1 MKNFKLG
8 FLALFFLLIASK
20 VYSQACT
27 GNQVTITLQNIT
39 NPTTTTLEFD
49 VYVSNTGSTTLK
61 LAALAGNV
69 IYNNGMLPATA
80 TGTFS
85 CIEQPTAGNF
95 PNFNVITMN
104 HTPATFQLRWQST
117 PVSLSSGNTINLPV
131 NTPLKFARF
140 KFTSS
145 IPWTA
150 NFPATLTEYN
160 QIGGGF
166 SQIIAT
172 VYCGNPSNATSTGL
186 SASLP
191 GSVVYHNAT
200 NSPYPITLNA
210 CAIAASQ
217 TASTAVS
224 CFGGSNGSSTIT
236 MSPIPSVSA
245 ITYTVD
251 GGTSQSATLTSGAFT
266 VTGLTAGSHTIV
278 ISNSICS
285 NVTATGVT
293 ISGPTLLV
301 ASGAP
306 TTILCNGGN
315 STVVVTATGGTAPYT
330 GTGSFTHAAGA
341 YSYTVTDN
349 KGCTAVASGTISQPA
364 LLVASAVPSTIL
376 CNGGSSTVFV
386 SASGGTTPYTA
397 NTIGSFQH
405 LAGAYSYTVRDF
417 KGCTSTAS
425 GTISQPAA
433 LTATATAG
441 TIACNGGTTDVTV
454 TPSGGTAPYVITPST
469 TGLSAGTYTFTI
481 TDFNNCT
488 TTANVTITQP
498 DALTAT
504 ATAGTITCNGG
515 TTNATVTPAGG
526 TAPYTITPSAT
537 GLTAGTYTFT
547 VTDFNNCTTTADVTI
562 TQPDSLT
569 ATATAGTIACYGGT
583 TDATVTPA
591 GGTAPYTITP
601 STVGLTAGTHTFT
614 ITDFNNCTTTAD
626 VTISQPDALT
636 ATATAGIIACN
647 GGTTDVTVTPAGG
660 TAPYTISPSSIGL
673 IAGTYTFTITDFNNC
688 TTTANVTI
696 TQPDALTATAT
707 AGTITCNGGTTNA
720 TVTPAGGTAP
730 YTITPSA
737 TGLTAG
743 TYTFTIT
750 DFNNC
755 TTTAD
760 VTITEPAVLTATAN
774 AGTIACNGGS
784 TSITVSAN
792 GGTAPFT
799 GTGTF
804 TVSAGPYSYTV
815 TDANGCTS
823 IASGTIT
830 EPTTLVAS
838 ESAGTITCNGGTTT
852 ITISANGG
860 TAPFSGIG
868 TFTVS
873 AGPYSYTV
881 TDANGCTSIASGT
894 LTQPATSVASASAG
908 TIACYGGTTTIT
920 ISANGGTAPFDGTG
934 TFTVNAGPYS
944 YTVTDANGCTSI
956 ASGTITQ
963 PTALVA
969 SASPSTISCNGSN
982 STVTVS
988 ATGGTAPYVSTSI
1001 GTFTHAVGDY
1011 SYTVTDA
1018 NGCTALA
1025 SGTITQPTALV
1036 ASASTSTIS
1045 CFGGNS
1051 TITVSAT
1058 GGTTPYLTSS
1068 VGSFTHAAGA
1078 YSYTV
1083 TDANGCTAVASG
1095 TITQPTALVASAS
1108 PSAISCFGGNS
1119 TVTVSAT
1126 GGTTPY
1132 LTASVGSFTHAAGAY
1147 SYTVTDANGCTALA
1161 SGTITEPTALVASAS
1176 AGTIACNGGTTSITV
1191 SANGGTA
1198 PFTGTGTF
1206 TVSAGPYSYTVT
1218 DANGCTSIASGTIT
1232 EPEPLTTSTTIS
1244 ACDTYTWNGTTYTIS
1259 GEYTYNSTNGSGCS
1273 VVNTLYLTI
1282 NNSTTS
1288 SETQATCAAYTWHGT
1303 TYTTS
1308 GNYTYTSTNASGCD
1322 NVATLYLTFNTTT
1335 TSETQV
1341 ACDGYTWNGTTY
1353 TVSGEYTYNSTNT
1366 AGCLNVATLY
1376 LTINHI
1382 TTPVFNAVAPICI
1395 GTALSNLPTTSNQG
1409 LTGSWLPSTMNNNA
1423 TTTYTFTPSPG
1434 QCAAV
1439 SQMTIQVFP
1448 LASAPTAAANQYFNL
1463 GDTLTTLIVTVGSNL
1478 TWYDSQASTTSI
1490 PSSTT
1495 LIDGTTY
1502 YVSQTI
1508 NGCEGPKTA
1517 ITVNLN
1523 LGVDQNQLISITY
1536 SPNPVVDVLVVK
1548 SNELI
1553 ENITVFNTLG
1563 QLLFTLTEN
1572 ANEFSVD
1579 LSNLPTGSYFIKAQ
1593 TEDLNQVFKV
1603 IKK

>member
-1 MKNFKLG
+1 
-8 FLALFFLLIASK
+8 
-20 VYSQACT
+20 
-27 GNQVTITLQNIT
+27 
-39 NPTTTTLEFD
+39 
-49 VYVSNTGSTTLK
+49 
-61 LAALAGNV
+61 
-69 IYNNGMLPATA
+69 
-80 TGTFS
+80 
-85 CIEQPTAGNF
+85 
-95 PNFNVITMN
+95 
-104 HTPATFQLRWQST
+104 
-117 PVSLSSGNTINLPV
+117 
-131 NTPLKFARF
+131 
-140 KFTSS
+140 
-145 IPWTA
+145 
-150 NFPATLTEYN
+150 
-160 QIGGGF
+160 
-166 SQIIAT
+166 
-172 VYCGNPSNATSTGL
+172 
-186 SASLP
+186 
-191 GSVVYHNAT
+191 
-200 NSPYPITLNA
+200 
-210 CAIAASQ
+210 
-217 TASTAVS
+217 
-224 CFGGSNGSSTIT
+224 
-236 MSPIPSVSA
+236 
-245 ITYTVD
+245 
-251 GGTSQSATLTSGAFT
+251 
-266 VTGLTAGSHTIV
+266 
-278 ISNSICS
+278 
-285 NVTATGVT
+285 
-293 ISGPTLLV
+293 
-301 ASGAP
+301 
-306 TTILCNGGN
+306 
-315 STVVVTATGGTAPYT
+315 
-330 GTGSFTHAAGA
+330 
-341 YSYTVTDN
+341 
-349 KGCTAVASGTISQPA
+349 
-364 LLVASAVPSTIL
+364 
-376 CNGGSSTVFV
+376 
-386 SASGGTTPYTA
+386 
-397 NTIGSFQH
+397 
-405 LAGAYSYTVRDF
+405 
-417 KGCTSTAS
+417 
-425 GTISQPAA
+425 
-433 LTATATAG
+433 
-441 TIACNGGTTDVTV
+441 
-454 TPSGGTAPYVITPST
+454 
-469 TGLSAGTYTFTI
+469 
-481 TDFNNCT
+481 
-488 TTANVTITQP
+488 
-498 DALTAT
+498 
-504 ATAGTITCNGG
+504 
-515 TTNATVTPAGG
+515 VTPAGG
-526 TAPYTITPSAT
+526 TAPYTITPSA
-537 GLTAGTYTFT
+537 
-547 VTDFNNCTTTADVTI
+547 I
-562 TQPDSLT
+562 
-569 ATATAGTIACYGGT
+569 
-583 TDATVTPA
+583 
-591 GGTAPYTITP
+591 
-601 STVGLTAGTHTFT
+601 
-614 ITDFNNCTTTAD
+614 
-626 VTISQPDALT
+626 
-636 ATATAGIIACN
+636 
-647 GGTTDVTVTPAGG
+647 
-660 TAPYTISPSSIGL
+660 
-673 IAGTYTFTITDFNNC
+673 
-688 TTTANVTI
+688 
-696 TQPDALTATAT
+696 
-707 AGTITCNGGTTNA
+707 
-720 TVTPAGGTAP
+720 
-730 YTITPSA
+730 
-737 TGLTAG
+737 GLTAG

-755 TTTAD
+755 STTAN

-792 GGTAPFT
+792 GGTTPFT

-838 ESAGTITCNGGTTT
+838 ASAGTITCNGGTTT

-934 TFTVNAGPYS
+934 TFTVSAGPYS

-969 SASPSTISCNGSN
+969 SASPSTISCNGGN

-988 ATGGTAPYVSTSI
+988 ATGGTAPYVSSSI

-1051 TITVSAT
+1051 TVTVSAT

-1095 TITQPTALVASAS
+1095 TIT
-1108 PSAISCFGGNS
+1108 
-1119 TVTVSAT
+1119 
-1126 GGTTPY
+1126 
-1132 LTASVGSFTHAAGAY
+1132 
-1147 SYTVTDANGCTALA
+1147 
-1161 SGTITEPTALVASAS
+1161 EPTALVASAS
-1176 AGTIACNGGTTSITV
+1176 AGTIACNGGTTSLTV

-1232 EPEPLTTSTTIS
+1232 EPAPLTTSTTIS

-1409 LTGSWLPSTMNNNA
+1409 LTGSWLPATMNNNA

-1478 TWYDSQASTTSI
+1478 TWYDSQTSTTSI